1 MNIYVQNIAGNDGD
15 IIIDDE
21 EDDEDNKEEYEY
33 EDDNKQFEKTNK
45 NKKKTLKKHHIKKKI
60 SSNIKKIDIRNTK
73 NRINRR
79 IMKEILS
86 ELIIMLTDYSKKY
99 PHYPELF
106 QVKKLIKNINC
117 NVIPCNDEIMIFIDK
132 LKIYLDNYNV

>member
-21 EDDEDNKEEYEY
+21 EDDEDNKEEYE
-33 EDDNKQFEKTNK
+33 DDNKQFEKINK
-45 NKKKTLKKHHIKKKI
+45 YKKKTLKKHHIKKKM

-86 ELIIMLTDYSKKY
+86 ELIILLTDYSKKY

-117 NVIPCNDEIMIFIDK
+117 NVIPSNDEIMIFIDK

>member
-45 NKKKTLKKHHIKKKI
+45 HKKKTLKKHHIKKKI

-86 ELIIMLTDYSKKY
+86 ELIIILTDYSKKY

-117 NVIPCNDEIMIFIDK
+117 YVIPSNDEIMIFIDK